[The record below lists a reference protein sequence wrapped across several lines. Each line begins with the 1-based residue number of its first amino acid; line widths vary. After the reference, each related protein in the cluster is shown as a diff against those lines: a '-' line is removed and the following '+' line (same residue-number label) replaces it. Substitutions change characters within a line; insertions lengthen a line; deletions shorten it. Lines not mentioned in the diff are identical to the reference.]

1 VRPGRGSGGAA
12 GDTADETAAAGGA
25 AFGGR
30 GTLEAGPDTPKGN
43 ADTPEASAATLEADP
58 GTLAAAAGTLKGSTD
73 LPEAGAATPE
83 GGAGVLEADAAT
95 LGGGAGRTDGGT
107 ANGAPTR
114 EPGSAV
120 EARRPGGAVE
130 EPRAA
135 ARVLN
140 GIIGPGPSG
149 RLRLRWA
156 LLIGLAGGA
165 ALTGAFPPYGIWPL
179 AVVGPA
185 LLVVALRQQG
195 LRGSFAVGAVFG
207 VAFFVPLLSWVVN
220 VAWYAWAALAISE
233 ALIFAV
239 LAVGQRL
246 LLRLPAWP
254 VAVAGWWVAIEAF
267 RDRWPWGGF
276 PWGRLAMSQ
285 AQAPTVRWVSVGGPS
300 LLTFLIAL
308 AGACLA
314 WLIVERR
321 VLPAVCLACAAGL
334 ALVGAA
340 LPVTTSG
347 RVSASVAAVQGD
359 VPHARNLPTLFNDT
373 QITQNHATATERLA
387 AQVRTGTRPAPD
399 LVIWPENSTD
409 LDPFEYPA
417 IYQEIM
423 TAVRAIGRPILVG
436 EFLHHPVRN
445 VGQLW
450 VPGRGPTTV
459 YTKRQLVP
467 FGEVIPFRGLISHI
481 TSLTSLQPVNLTPGH
496 QAAVFRVG
504 RIRLGDV
511 ICYEVGFDGLVR
523 SEVAAGA
530 NLLSVQTNDA
540 TFEVDGQTGESL
552 QQLAMARIRAVEFD
566 RSVVVASTTGVSA
579 IVAPDGS
586 LIVHSGTWQ
595 QAVLQARV
603 PLLTGR
609 TLAERLGGWPEYV
622 ITALTILALLIAA
635 AGAIAGRRADQRST
649 GTAKIDVRS
658 PTP

>member
-1 VRPGRGSGGAA
+1 MRREPEEQRLAPGPVRLSRAPGDGTGGS
-12 GDTADETAAAGGA
+12 ADGTAAAGA
-25 AFGGR
+25 AGR
-30 GTLEAGPDTPKGN
+30 GAPGPSESGPDTPESG
-43 ADTPEASAATLEADP
+43 ADGRAAR
-58 GTLAAAAGTLKGSTD
+58 
-73 LPEAGAATPE
+73 
-83 GGAGVLEADAAT
+83 GGIA
-95 LGGGAGRTDGGT
+95 
-107 ANGAPTR
+107 
-114 EPGSAV
+114 PGSAGG
-120 EARRPGGAVE
+120 RPGGAAQE
-130 EPRAA
+130 SRAA
-135 ARVLN
+135 ARN
-140 GIIGPGPSG
+140 GNESIGPGSSG
-149 RLRLRWA
+149 LRLRWA
-156 LLIGLAGGA
+156 LLIGVVGGL
-165 ALTGAFPPYGIWPL
+165 ALTAAFPPYGIWPL
-179 AVVGPA
+179 AGVGPA
-185 LLVVALRQQG
+185 LLVVALWQQG
-195 LRGSFAVGAVFG
+195 LRGSFAVGVVFG
-207 VAFFVPLLSWVVN
+207 LAFFVPLLSWVVN

-254 VAVAGWWVAIEAF
+254 VAVAGWWVAVEAF

-285 AQAPTVRWVSVGGPS
+285 AEAPTLRWVSVGGPA
-300 LLTFLIAL
+300 LLTFLIGL

-321 VLPAVCLACAAGL
+321 VLPAACFACAAGVTL
-334 ALVGAA
+334 AGAA
-340 LPVTTSG
+340 LPVTMSG
-347 RVSASVAAVQGD
+347 TASASVAAVQGD

-387 AQVRTGTRPAPD
+387 AQVKAGARPAPD
-399 LVIWPENSTD
+399 IVIWPENSTN

-417 IYQEIM
+417 IYQEVM
-423 TAVRAIGRPILVG
+423 TAVQAIGRPILVG

-450 VPGRGPTTV
+450 VPGRGPTTIYV
-459 YTKRQLVP
+459 KRQLVP

-481 TSLTSLQPVNLTPGH
+481 TSLTSLQPVNLTPGRRPV
-496 QAAVFRVG
+496 VFRAG

-523 SEVAAGA
+523 SEVTAGA

-586 LIVHSGTWQ
+586 LVAHSGTWR
-595 QAVLQARV
+595 QAVLEARV

-622 ITALTILALLIAA
+622 ITALTIIALIVAA
-635 AGAIAGRRADQRST
+635 AGAIAARRSGRQAAGS
-649 GTAKIDVRS
+649 AKIDVR
-658 PTP
+658 

>member
-1 VRPGRGSGGAA
+1 VPQIPRGVAQIPLDGGAA
-12 GDTADETAAAGGA
+12 ARTGNETI
-25 AFGGR
+25 
-30 GTLEAGPDTPKGN
+30 
-43 ADTPEASAATLEADP
+43 
-58 GTLAAAAGTLKGSTD
+58 GS
-73 LPEAGAATPE
+73 
-83 GGAGVLEADAAT
+83 
-95 LGGGAGRTDGGT
+95 
-107 ANGAPTR
+107 
-114 EPGSAV
+114 GS
-120 EARRPGGAVE
+120 
-130 EPRAA
+130 
-135 ARVLN
+135 
-140 GIIGPGPSG
+140 SG
-149 RLRLRWA
+149 LRLRWS
-156 LLIGLAGGA
+156 LLTGLAGGL
-165 ALTGAFPPYGIWPL
+165 ALTAAFPPYGIWPL
-179 AVVGPA
+179 AAVGPA
-185 LLVVALRQQG
+185 LLVVALWQQG
-195 LRGSFAVGAVFG
+195 LRGSFAVGVVFG

-254 VAVAGWWVAIEAF
+254 VAVAGWWVAVEAF

-285 AQAPTVRWVSVGGPS
+285 AQAPTVRWVSLGGPP

-321 VLPAVCLACAAGL
+321 VLPAACFACAAGVTL
-334 ALVGAA
+334 AGAA

-347 RVSASVAAVQGD
+347 PVSANVAAVQGD

-387 AQVRTGTRPAPD
+387 AQVRAGARPAPD
-399 LVIWPENSTD
+399 IVIWPENSTN
-409 LDPFEYPA
+409 LDPFEYPV
-417 IYQEIM
+417 IYQEIAA
-423 TAVRAIGRPILVG
+423 AVRAIGRPILVG
-436 EFLHHPVRN
+436 EVLQHPVRN

-450 VPGRGPTTV
+450 LPGRGPTTMYV
-459 YTKRQLVP
+459 KRQLVP

-481 TSLTSLQPVNLTPGH
+481 TSLTSLQPVNMTPGH
-496 QAAVFRVG
+496 RAVVFRVG

-511 ICYEVGFDGLVR
+511 ICYEVGFDNLVQ

-530 NLLSVQTNDA
+530 NLLSAQSNDA

-586 LIVHSGTWQ
+586 LIAHSGTWQ
-595 QAVLQARV
+595 RAVLEARV
-603 PLLTGR
+603 PLLTSR

-622 ITALTILALLIAA
+622 ITALTIIALLLAA
-635 AGAIAGRRADQRST
+635 ACAIAERRRLRTRSM
-649 GTAKIDVRS
+649 
-658 PTP
+658 

>member
-1 VRPGRGSGGAA
+1 MRGESEEQRLARGPVRLRRAPGDGTGGSA
-12 GDTADETAAAGGA
+12 
-25 AFGGR
+25 
-30 GTLEAGPDTPKGN
+30 
-43 ADTPEASAATLEADP
+43 
-58 GTLAAAAGTLKGSTD
+58 
-73 LPEAGAATPE
+73 
-83 GGAGVLEADAAT
+83 
-95 LGGGAGRTDGGT
+95 GGT
-107 ANGAPTR
+107 A
-114 EPGSAV
+114 
-120 EARRPGGAVE
+120 E
-130 EPRAA
+130 ESRAA
-135 ARVLN
+135 ART
-140 GIIGPGPSG
+140 GDEIIGPRSSG
-149 RLRLRWA
+149 GLRLRWA
-156 LLIGLAGGA
+156 LLTGLVGGLA
-165 ALTGAFPPYGIWPL
+165 LTAAFPPYGIWPL
-179 AVVGPA
+179 AAVGPA
-185 LLVVALRQQG
+185 LLAVALWQQG

-207 VAFFVPLLSWVVN
+207 LAFFVPLLSWVVN

-254 VAVAGWWVAIEAF
+254 VAVAGWWVAVEAF

-285 AQAPTVRWVSVGGPS
+285 AQAPTLRWVAAAGAP

-321 VLPAVCLACAAGL
+321 VLPAACFACAAGVAL
-334 ALVGAA
+334 AGAA

-347 RVSASVAAVQGD
+347 RVSASVAAVQGN

-373 QITQNHATATERLA
+373 QITQNHAAATQQLA
-387 AQVRTGTRPAPD
+387 AEVRAGHRAAPD
-399 LVIWPENSTD
+399 LVIWPENSTN
-409 LDPFEYPA
+409 LDPFEYPV
-417 IYQEIM
+417 IYQEIAA
-423 TAVRAIGRPILVG
+423 AVKAIGRPILVG
-436 EFLHHPVRN
+436 ELLQHPVRN

-450 VPGRGPTTV
+450 LPGRGPTTMYV
-459 YTKRQLVP
+459 KRQLVP

-481 TSLTSLQPVNLTPGH
+481 TSLTSLQPVNMTPGH
-496 QAAVFRVG
+496 RAVVFRIG

-511 ICYEVGFDGLVR
+511 ICYEVGFDGLVQ

-530 NLLSVQTNDA
+530 NLLSAQSNDA

-552 QQLAMARIRAVEFD
+552 QQLAMARVRAVEFD

-586 LIVHSGTWQ
+586 LIAHSGTWQ
-595 QAVLQARV
+595 RAVLEARV

-622 ITALTILALLIAA
+622 ITALTVLALVAAA
-635 AGAIAGRRADQRST
+635 AGAVAERRAGRRAA

-658 PTP
+658 PTQ